1 VPARKRLTMAA
12 RCLTTRAG
20 RPVRVPGAPAD
31 ALRMPGVAAQAAL
44 L

>member
-1 VPARKRLTMAA
+1 MPTRKRLMMAA

-20 RPVRVPGAPAD
+20 RPVRVPGSPAD
-31 ALRMPGVAAQAAL
+31 PGRMPVVAAQAAL